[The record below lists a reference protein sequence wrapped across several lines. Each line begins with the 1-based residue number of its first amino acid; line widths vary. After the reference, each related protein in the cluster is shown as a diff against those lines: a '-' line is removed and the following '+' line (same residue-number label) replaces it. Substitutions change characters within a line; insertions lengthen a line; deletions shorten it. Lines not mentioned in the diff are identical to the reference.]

1 MSSKSSAFIF
11 DKKLEIMIQKYWK
24 FLTAS
29 AGIAVFC
36 SLTTVGLYAHLN
48 QASTTLPT
56 NYAEMRHY
64 PATGVD
70 FVPAAAAV
78 TPGVVHIKT
87 TSTPKMNMGGFH
99 NPIFDL
105 FGDQFFGANPYQMG
119 PQESSGSG
127 VIISEDGY
135 IVTNNH
141 VVDNADKI
149 EIVFSDKHSAIASVV
164 GTDPSTDL
172 ALLKVEEKNLPY
184 VYFGNSD
191 SVKVGEWVLAVGNP
205 FNLESTVTAGIVSAK
220 GRNINIIKDR
230 NNAAIESFIQT
241 DAAVNPGNSGGA
253 LVNLNGELIGINSAI
268 ATPTGTY
275 AGYSFA
281 IPVNIVKKVIDDLT
295 KYGVVQRA
303 ILGVAPQEMNDDL
316 ARQAGLS
323 SPQGIYVANVNEGT
337 AAAEAGLQ
345 KGDVIVRLDG
355 SIVKS
360 TPELL
365 ERVGG
370 KRPGDN
376 LDIEYYR
383 NGKLNKVQA
392 KLRNRDGNDKL
403 MSKEEI
409 AAVSFDQ
416 LGAVFENAS
425 PDVKRKMQINSGVVI
440 KQIQAGSKLA
450 SVGVPEGFIITKLNK
465 KEVNSVAEV
474 KDIIKNNKGMIM
486 MEGVMPG
493 YNGKYYYTFN

>member
-1 MSSKSSAFIF
+1 
-11 DKKLEIMIQKYWK
+11 
-24 FLTAS
+24 
-29 AGIAVFC
+29 
-36 SLTTVGLYAHLN
+36 
-48 QASTTLPT
+48 
-56 NYAEMRHY
+56 
-64 PATGVD
+64 
-70 FVPAAAAV
+70 
-78 TPGVVHIKT
+78 
-87 TSTPKMNMGGFH
+87 
-99 NPIFDL
+99 
-105 FGDQFFGANPYQMG
+105 
-119 PQESSGSG
+119 
-127 VIISEDGY
+127 
-135 IVTNNH
+135 
-141 VVDNADKI
+141 
-149 EIVFSDKHSAIASVV
+149 
-164 GTDPSTDL
+164 
-172 ALLKVEEKNLPY
+172 
-184 VYFGNSD
+184 
-191 SVKVGEWVLAVGNP
+191 
-205 FNLESTVTAGIVSAK
+205 
-220 GRNINIIKDR
+220 
-230 NNAAIESFIQT
+230 
-241 DAAVNPGNSGGA
+241 
-253 LVNLNGELIGINSAI
+253 
-268 ATPTGTY
+268 
-275 AGYSFA
+275 
-281 IPVNIVKKVIDDLT
+281 
-295 KYGVVQRA
+295 
-303 ILGVAPQEMNDDL
+303 
-316 ARQAGLS
+316 LS
-323 SPQGIYVANVNEGT
+323 SPQGIYVANVTEGT

-392 KLRNRDGNDKL
+392 KLRNREGNDKL